1 MPMSCAAADWVKSRS
16 RMMRSIFTTSP
27 ALIKCS
33 PAPARPRSANTLPEL
48 GSSLRAFLF
57 GILYLTAQL
66 FEPLPDYFYLGFRCR
81 DTSDADGAARRFAL
95 DSRGRLLRDQNSM
108 PRSTR

>member
-81 DTSDADGAARRFAL
+81 DTSDAGSTVLQGVSPWIHGAA
-95 DSRGRLLRDQNSM
+95 SYE
-108 PRSTR
+108 TRTACP